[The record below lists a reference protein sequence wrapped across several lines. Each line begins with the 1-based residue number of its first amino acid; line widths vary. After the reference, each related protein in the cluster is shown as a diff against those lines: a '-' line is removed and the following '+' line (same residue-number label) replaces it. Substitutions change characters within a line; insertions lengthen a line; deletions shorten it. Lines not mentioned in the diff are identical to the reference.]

1 MRKPKSSGSNSTEKP
16 GSDFSWPPSDEELAS
31 SGIDSPQTVH
41 DRLRAYFNWPADDE
55 SPAAGNETAASTSGE
70 PESRVNWPSPDE
82 GVAPS
87 TAQTSFEP
95 WPAVIEL
102 LPDDPPAT
110 QPIEVVHSNVGDAAA
125 TAIAGADGEPEA
137 EEIITGPW
145 EVEIARLQA
154 LIDGLTEK
162 LEWRAKG
169 DTATER
175 RLKH

>member
-1 MRKPKSSGSNSTEKP
+1 MRKPKSSGSNSTKKP

-31 SGIDSPQTVH
+31 SGIDSARIVH
-41 DRLRAYFNWPADDE
+41 ERLRAYFNWPADGE
-55 SPAAGNETAASTSGE
+55 SPPAANE
-70 PESRVNWPSPDE
+70 
-82 GVAPS
+82 
-87 TAQTSFEP
+87 
-95 WPAVIEL
+95 IEL

-125 TAIAGADGEPEA
+125 TAIAGVEDEPEA

-154 LIDGLTEK
+154 LIEGLTEK
-162 LEWRAKG
+162 LEWRAKS
-169 DTATER
+169 DTATEP